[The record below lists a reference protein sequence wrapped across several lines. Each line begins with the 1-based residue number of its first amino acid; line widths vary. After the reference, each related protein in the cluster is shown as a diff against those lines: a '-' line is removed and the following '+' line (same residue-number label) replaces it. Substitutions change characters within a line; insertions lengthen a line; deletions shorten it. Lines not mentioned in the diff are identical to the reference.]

1 MPTPTNFWPPYMG
14 STFCTDQEKA
24 ELHTYIEHENY
35 DEILEKNPELFV
47 HPQNMRP
54 DRCNNWHF
62 KLPEPE
68 VNVTPAINEA
78 ENQLNEDEIAGLDQ
92 SEYNLGTLDS
102 D

>member
-47 HPQNMRP
+47 HP
-54 DRCNNWHF
+54 
-62 KLPEPE
+62 
-68 VNVTPAINEA
+68 
-78 ENQLNEDEIAGLDQ
+78 
-92 SEYNLGTLDS
+92 
-102 D
+102 